1 LNIKFKKF
9 SFYKQHDNMDCG
21 PTCIRMIAKYYGKSI
36 SIQKLRTQSQ
46 YSKEGVSILGIAKAA
61 ESIGFKTMGVQ
72 LTLQQLQT
80 VDSPCILHWQQN
92 HFVVLYKTNK
102 KSFLS
107 QDDHF
112 IIADPAKGII
122 RISKNE
128 FAEAWLSSNHSSI
141 SFSLGEDFLE
151 RSGVA
156 LLLEPTANFYQQQNE
171 VNKKLG
177 FGLLSKYVFKYKAQL
192 FQLFLGLL
200 LGSLLQLV
208 FPFLTQSIVD
218 TGVNTHNLNFIQLI
232 LIAQFTLF
240 FSRTI
245 VEFIRSRI
253 LLFIST
259 HINLAILSDFWI
271 KLMKLP
277 LHYFDTKQT
286 GDIMQRL
293 GDYKRIESFITGTA
307 LQTLF
312 SVFNLVVYSFVLLHF
327 NVTIFMVF
335 AIGSVL
341 YFLWIR
347 IFLKFRRQLNY
358 KQFAASSKENS
369 ATMQLIQGMQEI
381 KLNNAEHLKRWEWEG
396 IQASLFKLN
405 FKALSLNQYQQA
417 GAFFLNEGKNIFITY
432 VVATL
437 VLNGNL
443 TLGSMLAIQYII
455 GQLNSPVEQLIQFT
469 QQAQDAKISLER
481 LNEIHQLDDEE
492 PSQANFNNHL
502 SDNQS
507 IQLQNLNFTYA
518 GAGNEPVL
526 KNINAV
532 FPSGKVTAIV
542 GMSGSGKTTILKLIQ
557 KFYETYNGEI
567 KIGESSLK
575 YMSPYFWRSITG
587 SVMQDGFI
595 FSDSIE
601 KNIAVGDESPNYEK
615 LIHACK
621 VANILSF
628 VESLPLGFNT
638 KIGAE
643 GNGISA
649 GQKQRLLIARAV
661 YKNPQFLFFDEATNA
676 LDANN
681 EKAIMENLQ
690 QFFKGKTVIVVAH
703 RLSTVKDADKIIVL
717 ENGEIIEE
725 GNHEELA
732 NKKGKY
738 YELVKNQL
746 ELGN

>member
-1 LNIKFKKF
+1 MSNFKHY
-9 SFYKQHDNMDCG
+9 SQQDAMDCG
-21 PTCIRMIAKYYGKSI
+21 PTCLRMVSKYYGKSI
-36 SIQKLRTQSQ
+36 GINNLRNESQ
-46 YSKEGVSILGIAKAA
+46 YNREGVSLLGINKAA
-61 ESIGFKTMGVQ
+61 VSIGFKTIAASITIED
-72 LTLQQLQT
+72 LKTEAPL
-80 VDSPCILHWQQN
+80 PCILHWNQN
-92 HFVVLYKTNK
+92 HFVVLYKASINK
-102 KSFLS
+102 FT
-107 QDDHF
+107 
-112 IIADPAKGII
+112 IADPAKGII
-122 RISKNE
+122 KLSKQEFEQGWISDKE
-128 FAEAWLSSNHSSI
+128 EQKGI
-141 SFSLGEDFLE
+141 
-151 RSGVA
+151 V
-156 LLLEPTANFYQQQNE
+156 LLLSPTPTFYQQEND
-171 VNKKLG
+171 VNRKLG
-177 FGLLSKYVFKYKAQL
+177 WGLLTKYLLKYKAQI

-200 LGSLLQLV
+200 LGNLLQLI

-218 TGVNTHNLNFIQLI
+218 TGINTHNLNFIQLI
-232 LIAQFTLF
+232 LIAQFALF
-240 FSRTI
+240 FARTF

-253 LLFIST
+253 LLFVST
-259 HINLAILSDFWI
+259 HINLSLLSDFWL

-277 LHYFDTKQT
+277 LNFFDTKQT
-286 GDIMQRL
+286 GDILQRIN
-293 GDYKRIESFITGTA
+293 DHQKIENFITGTA
-307 LQTLF
+307 LQTIF
-312 SVFNLVVYSFVLLHF
+312 SVFNLLTFSLVLLYF
-327 NVTIFMVF
+327 NANIFLIF
-335 AIGSVL
+335 TIGSFL

-347 IFLKFRRQLNY
+347 IFLKYRRQLNY
-358 KQFAASSKENS
+358 KQFAANSKENS

-396 IQASLFKLN
+396 LQASVFKLN
-405 FKALSLNQYQQA
+405 FKSLSLSQYQQA
-417 GAFFLNEGKNIFITY
+417 GAFFINEGKNIFITY

-492 PSQANFNNHL
+492 PNQANFNNHL
-502 SDNQS
+502 SDNHN
-507 IQLQNLNFTYA
+507 IQLSNLNFTYT
-518 GAGNEPVL
+518 GAGNTPVL
-526 KNINAV
+526 KNINTV

-557 KFYETYNGEI
+557 KFYENYDGDI
-567 KIGESSLK
+567 KIGDTSLK
-575 YMSPYFWRSITG
+575 YISPYYWRNITG

-595 FSDSIE
+595 FSDNIE
-601 KNIAVGDESPNYEK
+601 KNIAVGDESPNYQK

-621 VANILSF
+621 VANILPF

-690 QFFKGKTVIVVAH
+690 TFFKGKTVIVVAH
-703 RLSTVKDADKIIVL
+703 RLSTVKDADKILVL
-717 ENGEIIEE
+717 ENGEFIEE
-725 GNHEELA
+725 GNHEELTI
-732 NKKGKY
+732 KRGKY

>member
-1 LNIKFKKF
+1 MTTILKTHP
-9 SFYKQHDNMDCG
+9 FYRQHDTMDCG
-21 PTCIRMIAKYYGKSI
+21 PTCVRMISKYFGKSI
-36 SIQKLRTQSQ
+36 GIQTLRTQSQ

-72 LTLQQLQT
+72 LSLDELQK

-92 HFVVLYKTNK
+92 HFVVLYKTSK
-102 KSFLS
+102 KTLLGKDDSFV
-107 QDDHF
+107 
-112 IIADPAKGII
+112 IADPAKGII
-122 RISKNE
+122 KISKKE
-128 FAEAWLSSNHSSI
+128 FEQNWLSTNDAI
-141 SFSLGEDFLE
+141 EAKGI
-151 RSGVA
+151 A
-156 LLLEPTANFYQQQNE
+156 LLLEPTATFHQQENE
-171 VNKKLG
+171 VNQKLG
-177 FGLLSKYVFKYKAQL
+177 FGLLSKYILKYKAQL
-192 FQLFLGLL
+192 FQLFLGLF

-218 TGVNTHNLNFIQLI
+218 TGINTHNLNFIQLI

-240 FSRTI
+240 FARTI

-293 GDYKRIESFITGTA
+293 GDHRRIEGFITGTA

-327 NVTIFMVF
+327 NSTIFMVF
-335 AIGSVL
+335 ASGSML

-347 IFLKFRRQLNY
+347 LFLKFRRQLDY
-358 KQFAASSKENS
+358 KHFAIASKENTM
-369 ATMQLIQGMQEI
+369 TMQLIQGMQEI

-405 FKALSLNQYQQA
+405 FKSLSLSQYQQA
-417 GAFFLNEGKNIFITY
+417 GAFFINEGKNIFITY
-432 VVATL
+432 LVAKSVVE
-437 VLNGNL
+437 GQL
-443 TLGSMLAIQYII
+443 TLGAMLAVQYII

-481 LNEIHQLDDEE
+481 LNEIHQVKDEE
-492 PSQANFNNHL
+492 PSEATFINYISDNHAIQFNNV
-502 SDNQS
+502 
-507 IQLQNLNFTYA
+507 NFTYA
-518 GAGNEPVL
+518 GAGNTPVL
-526 KNINAV
+526 KNINAT

-557 KFYETYNGEI
+557 KFYDTNNGEI
-567 KIGESSLK
+567 KVGDRSLN
-575 YMSPYFWRSITG
+575 YVSPYFWRSITG

-595 FSDSIE
+595 FNDSIE
-601 KNIAVGDESPNYEK
+601 KNIAVGDESPNYDK

-628 VESLPLGFNT
+628 IDTLPLGLNT

-649 GQKQRLLIARAV
+649 GQRQRLLIARAV
-661 YKNPQFLFFDEATNA
+661 YKDPQFLFFDEATNA

-681 EKAIMENLQ
+681 EKTIMENLQ
-690 QFFKGKTVIVVAH
+690 TFFKGRTVIVVAH
-703 RLSTVKDADKIIVL
+703 RLSTVKNADRIIVL

-732 NKKGKY
+732 SKKGKY

>member
-1 LNIKFKKF
+1 
-9 SFYKQHDNMDCG
+9 MV
-21 PTCIRMIAKYYGKSI
+21 AKYYGKSMGI
-36 SIQKLRTQSQ
+36 NKLRTQSQ
-46 YSKEGVSILGIAKAA
+46 YSKDGVSILGIAKAA

-72 LTLQQLQT
+72 LTIEQLKT
-80 VDSPCILHWQQN
+80 IDAPCILHWTQN
-92 HFVVLYKTNK
+92 HFVVLYKTK
-102 KSFLS
+102 RSFFANIFGSSLS
-107 QDDHF
+107 LKRGNEGEVF
-112 IIADPAKGII
+112 VIADPAKGII
-122 RISKNE
+122 KLSKSE
-128 FAEAWLSSNHSSI
+128 FAEAWLSSNESS
-141 SFSLGEDFLE
+141 SSLSLGEGLGV

-156 LLLEPTANFYQQQNE
+156 LLLEPTAIFHQQQNE
-171 VNKKLG
+171 VNQKLG
-177 FGLLSKYVFKYKAQL
+177 FGLLSKYVLKYKAQL

-240 FSRTI
+240 FARTI

-277 LHYFDTKQT
+277 LNYFDTKQT

-293 GDYKRIESFITGTA
+293 GDHKRIESFITGTA

-327 NVTIFMVF
+327 NTTIFMVF

-358 KQFAASSKENS
+358 KQFAIASKENTM
-369 ATMQLIQGMQEI
+369 TMQLIQGMQEI

-405 FKALSLNQYQQA
+405 FKSLSLSQYQQA
-417 GAFFLNEGKNIFITY
+417 GAFFINEGKNIFITY
-432 VVATL
+432 LVAKSVVE
-437 VLNGNL
+437 GQL
-443 TLGSMLAIQYII
+443 TLGAMLAVQYII

-481 LNEIHQLDDEE
+481 LNEIHQLEDEE
-492 PSQANFNNHL
+492 NIT
-502 SDNQS
+502 NQS
-507 IQLQNLNFTYA
+507 SLKSTLQPSASEEGTGVRSIQFHNINFTYP
-518 GAGNEPVL
+518 GAGNTPVL
-526 KNINAV
+526 KNINV
-532 FPSGKVTAIV
+532 TFPSGKVTAIV

-557 KFYETYNGEI
+557 KFYDHYLGEI
-567 KIGESSLK
+567 KVGESSLK
-575 YMSPYFWRSITG
+575 YTSPYFWRSITG

-595 FSDSIE
+595 FNDSIE
-601 KNIAVGDESPNYEK
+601 KNISVGDEYPNYDK

-628 VESLPLGFNT
+628 IEQLPLGFNT

-690 QFFKGKTVIVVAH
+690 HFFAGKTVLIVAH
-703 RLSTVKDADKIIVL
+703 RLSTVKNADKIIVL

-732 NKKGKY
+732 SKKGKY

>member
-1 LNIKFKKF
+1 MNFP
-9 SFYKQHDNMDCG
+9 FYKQQDVMDCG
-21 PTCIRMIAKYYGKSI
+21 PTCVRMIAKQFGKTLGI
-36 SIQKLRTQSQ
+36 NNLRNQSQ
-46 YSKEGVSILGIAKAA
+46 YSKDGVSLLGISKAA
-61 ESIGFKTMGVQ
+61 EKVGFKTLAVKFDIE
-72 LTLQQLQT
+72 T
-80 VDSPCILHWQQN
+80 VINDAPLPCILHWNQN
-92 HFVVLYKTNK
+92 HFVVLYKAT
-102 KSFLS
+102 KSAFT
-107 QDDHF
+107 
-112 IIADPAKGII
+112 IADPAKGIVKLTKQEFQ
-122 RISKNE
+122 KNWIGDKE
-128 FAEAWLSSNHSSI
+128 ENKGI
-141 SFSLGEDFLE
+141 
-151 RSGVA
+151 A
-156 LLLEPTANFYQQQNE
+156 LLLEPTAAFYEQENE
-171 VNKKLG
+171 KDKG
-177 FGLLSKYVFKYKAQL
+177 IGWGLLLKYTFKYKAQIV
-192 FQLFLGLL
+192 QLFLGLL
-200 LGSLLQLV
+200 IGSLLQLI

-218 TGVNTHNLNFIQLI
+218 TGINTHNLNFIQLI
-232 LIAQFTLF
+232 LIAQFVLF
-240 FSRTI
+240 FARTI

-259 HINLAILSDFWI
+259 HINLSILSDFWI
-271 KLMKLP
+271 KLMRLP
-277 LHYFDTKQT
+277 LNFFDTKQT
-286 GDIMQRL
+286 GDILQRIN
-293 GDYKRIESFITGTA
+293 DHKRIESFITGTA
-307 LQTLF
+307 LQTIF
-312 SVFNLVVYSFVLLHF
+312 SIFNLVAFSIVLLYF
-327 NVTIFMVF
+327 NVNIFF
-335 AIGSVL
+335 IFTIGSIL

-347 IFLKFRRQLNY
+347 IFLKYRRQLNY
-358 KQFAASSKENS
+358 KQFEVASKENS

-396 IQASLFKLN
+396 LQASLFKLN
-405 FKALSLNQYQQA
+405 FKSLSLSQYQQA
-417 GAFFLNEGKNIFITY
+417 GAFFINEGKNILITY

-437 VLNGNL
+437 VVNGHL

-455 GQLNSPVEQLIQFT
+455 GQLNGPVEQLIQFT

-492 PSQANFNNHL
+492 PNEASFNNHL
-502 SDNQS
+502 SDNHS
-507 IQLQNLNFTYA
+507 IQLNNLKFTYA

-526 KNINAV
+526 KNINTV

-557 KFYETYNGEI
+557 KFYESYEGDI
-567 KIGESSLK
+567 KIGDSSLK
-575 YMSPYFWRSITG
+575 YVSPYYWRSITG

-601 KNIAVGDESPNYEK
+601 KNIAVGDENPDYKK

-628 VESLPLGFNT
+628 VESMPLGFNT

-661 YKNPQFLFFDEATNA
+661 YKDPQFLFFDEATNA

-681 EKAIMENLQ
+681 EKAIMENLKE
-690 QFFKGKTVIVVAH
+690 FFEGRTVIVVAH

-732 NKKGKY
+732 AKKGKY

>member
-1 LNIKFKKF
+1 MLRLP
-9 SFYKQHDNMDCG
+9 FYKQYDKMDCG
-21 PTCIRMIAKYYGKSI
+21 PACLRMICKFYHKDLSIESLRKYATLSKGGASLLGISKAGEKIGLKTSGVNI
-36 SIQKLRTQSQ
+36 SI
-46 YSKEGVSILGIAKAA
+46 E
-61 ESIGFKTMGVQ
+61 Q
-72 LTLQQLQT
+72 LKNSVTH
-80 VDSPCILHWQQN
+80 PCILHWDQN
-92 HFVVLYKTNK
+92 HFVVLYKAK
-102 KSFLS
+102 KNSFT
-107 QDDHF
+107 
-112 IIADPAKGII
+112 IADPSKGILKLSKQEFEQSW
-122 RISKNE
+122 ISNKE
-128 FAEAWLSSNHSSI
+128 EQKGI
-141 SFSLGEDFLE
+141 
-151 RSGVA
+151 A
-156 LLLEPTANFYQQQNE
+156 LLLEPTQTFYEQENE
-171 VNKKLG
+171 VAKKIGWGILSNY
-177 FGLLSKYVFKYKAQL
+177 LLKYKKQI

-200 LGSLLQLV
+200 LGSLLQLI

-218 TGVNTHNLNFIQLI
+218 TGINTNNLSFIQLI

-240 FSRTI
+240 FARTF
-245 VEFIRSRI
+245 VDFIRSRI

-259 HINLAILSDFWI
+259 HINLSILSDFWI

-277 LHYFDTKQT
+277 LSFFDTKQT
-286 GDIMQRL
+286 GDILQRIN
-293 GDYKRIESFITGTA
+293 DHKRIENFITGIA
-307 LQTLF
+307 LQTIF
-312 SVFNLVVYSFVLLHF
+312 SIFNLIVFSLVLLYF
-327 NVTIFMVF
+327 NYTIFIIFLV
-335 AIGSVL
+335 GGLL

-347 IFLKFRRQLNY
+347 LFLKIRRQLDY
-358 KQFAASSKENS
+358 KRFAALSKENS
-369 ATMQLIQGMQEI
+369 ATLQLIQGMQEI
-381 KLNNAEHLKRWEWEG
+381 KLNNAEHIHRWEWEG

-405 FKALSLNQYQQA
+405 FKSLSLSQYQQA
-417 GAFFLNEGKNIFITY
+417 GAFFINEGKNILITY
-432 VVATL
+432 IVATL
-437 VLNGNL
+437 VLKGNL
-443 TLGSMLAIQYII
+443 TLGEMLAIQYII
-455 GQLNSPVEQLIQFT
+455 GQLNSPIEQLIIFM

-481 LNEIHQLDDEE
+481 LNEIHQLEDEE
-492 PSQANFNNHL
+492 TIQANFNNHL
-502 SDNQS
+502 SDNHN
-507 IQLQNLNFTYA
+507 IHLQNLNFTYA

-526 KNINAV
+526 KNINTF

-542 GMSGSGKTTILKLIQ
+542 GMSGSGKTTILKLMQ
-557 KFYETYNGEI
+557 KFYENYAGEI
-567 KIGESSLK
+567 KISGSSLK
-575 YMSPYFWRSITG
+575 YISPFYWRGITG
-587 SVMQDGFI
+587 NVMQEGFI

-601 KNIAVGDESPNYEK
+601 KNIAVGDESPNYDK

-661 YKNPQFLFFDEATNA
+661 YKDPQFLFFDEATNA

-690 QFFKGKTVIVVAH
+690 HFFKGKTVIIVAH

-725 GNHEELA
+725 GNHIELA

>member
-1 LNIKFKKF
+1 MKKKIPL
-9 SFYKQHDNMDCG
+9 YKQLDQMDCG
-21 PTCIRMIAKYYGKSI
+21 PICLKMVSKYYGKVLGI
-36 SIQKLRTQSQ
+36 NNLRNQSL
-46 YSKEGVSILGIAKAA
+46 YSKDGVSLLGISKAA
-61 ESIGFKTMGVQ
+61 DKIGFKTLAVKFDIE
-72 LTLQQLQT
+72 T
-80 VDSPCILHWQQN
+80 VIIEAPLPCILHWNQN
-92 HFVVLYKTNK
+92 HFVVLFKATK
-102 KSFLS
+102 RSFT
-107 QDDHF
+107 
-112 IIADPAKGII
+112 IADPAKGII
-122 RISKNE
+122 KLSKKE
-128 FAEAWLSSNHSSI
+128 FEQNWINDKEQNKGI
-141 SFSLGEDFLE
+141 
-151 RSGVA
+151 A
-156 LLLEPTANFYQQQNE
+156 LLLEPTQTFYEQENE
-171 VNKKLG
+171 KNNG
-177 FGLLSKYVFKYKAQL
+177 IGWGLLLKYTFKYKAQIV
-192 FQLFLGLL
+192 QLFLGLL
-200 LGSLLQLV
+200 IGSLLQLI

-218 TGVNTHNLNFIQLI
+218 TGINTHNLNFIQLI
-232 LIAQFTLF
+232 LIAQFVLF
-240 FSRTI
+240 FARTA
-245 VEFIRSRI
+245 VEFIRSKI
-253 LLFIST
+253 LLFVST
-259 HINLAILSDFWI
+259 HINLSILSDFWI
-271 KLMKLP
+271 KLMRLP
-277 LHYFDTKQT
+277 LNFFDTKQT
-286 GDIMQRL
+286 GDILQRIN
-293 GDYKRIESFITGTA
+293 DHKKIESFITGTA
-307 LQTLF
+307 IQTIF
-312 SVFNLVVYSFVLLHF
+312 SVFNLITFSIVLLYF
-327 NVTIFMVF
+327 NANIFFIF
-335 AIGSVL
+335 AIGSCL

-347 IFLKFRRQLNY
+347 IFLKYRRQLNY
-358 KQFAASSKENS
+358 KQFAVAARENA

-396 IQASLFKLN
+396 LQASLFKLN
-405 FKALSLNQYQQA
+405 FKSLSLNQYQQA
-417 GAFFLNEGKNIFITY
+417 GAFFINEGKNILITY
-432 VVATL
+432 IVATL
-437 VLNGNL
+437 VLDGHL

-492 PSQANFNNHL
+492 PQSLSSGEGLGVRL
-502 SDNQS
+502 SDNHS
-507 IQLQNLNFTYA
+507 IQLNNLKFTYA

-526 KNINAV
+526 KNINTI

-557 KFYETYNGEI
+557 KFYENYEGDI
-567 KIGESSLK
+567 KIGDSSLK
-575 YMSPYFWRSITG
+575 YVSPYCWRSITG

-601 KNIAVGDESPNYEK
+601 KNIAVGDENPDYKK

-628 VESLPLGFNT
+628 VESMPLGFNT

-661 YKNPQFLFFDEATNA
+661 YKDPQFLFFDEATNA

-690 QFFKGKTVIVVAH
+690 TFFEGRTVIVVAH

-717 ENGEIIEE
+717 ESGEIIEE

-732 NKKGKY
+732 SKKGKY